1 LLNGRLYLQAW
12 FVATLAILVAF
23 LTLRAPEPT
32 PSTTQPAQFAGSAT
46 TDLAIRFHD
55 AAPLRVPGTIGAD
68 AGEKWIRD
76 QFNAIPGDNHT
87 VQSQKAVIRRNGQ
100 DVPITNVML
109 ILPAQAK
116 NKVQRRILVVAPRD
130 APRQV
135 SWGTSGTAILV
146 ELARLSVQ
154 QKYHHPIV
162 FMSVDGDTF
171 GNAGLRWF
179 LSKETASRYA
189 GVIVLDAPGE
199 GRDQIPV
206 IDPETGRQAID
217 PNSKQPMT
225 RPAPDA
231 NTMYLWSSGSGR
243 QSLDMRQLAEKAVT
257 AAGYSPSP
265 LPSLRRQLLGLSFT
279 ETRGAQRAA
288 IDRGIPAVT
297 LSARRDSQLPVDL
310 PEISRARVRAAGTA
324 TLALIGLL
332 DDRERAKV
340 PDRALAYA
348 GRILRPSVAR
358 LALLF
363 LALPLFVMALDA
375 AGRIR
380 RSRVRLSSGLKAV
393 AWRMVPIF
401 SSLMLGWLLTLWGV
415 LHSPE
420 VGRPPSPA
428 DLPFDGRAALALL
441 LIVLSALALG
451 MGVRAHLG
459 DARVATAAET
469 AGALAWLSVG
479 VILAWWYVPFSLVL
493 ILPVAHAIVAASLAP
508 RLWQIGLLALSAVL
522 VPLALVLRIAGV
534 IDRSPLYA
542 LWYITETTLS
552 GARGLAG
559 PVIGAIVVV
568 ALGTLCI
575 AIVRRIRDGL
585 VQAGDL
591 RKGIGW
597 LTSNLSARKRPLGA
611 TDGDSAEKT

>member
-1 LLNGRLYLQAW
+1 MLNGRLYLQAW

-23 LTLRAPEPT
+23 LTLRPPDPT

-55 AAPLRVPGTIGAD
+55 AAPLRVPGTIGAA
-68 AGEKWIRD
+68 AGEKWIEE
-76 QFNAIPGDNHT
+76 QFKAIPGDKQS
-87 VQSQKAVIRRNGQ
+87 VQTQHAVIRRGGQ
-100 DVPITNVML
+100 DIPITNVMMV
-109 ILPAQAK
+109 LPAQAK

-206 IDPETGRQAID
+206 IDPATGVQARD
-217 PNSKQPMT
+217 PNSKQPLT

-243 QSLDMRQLAEKAVT
+243 QALDMRRLAEKAVT

-288 IDRGIPAVT
+288 IDLGIPAVT
-297 LSARRDSQLPVDL
+297 LSARPDSQLPINV
-310 PEISRARVRAAGTA
+310 PEISRSRVRAAGTA
-324 TLALIGLL
+324 TVALIGLL
-332 DDRERAKV
+332 DDQERAKV

-380 RSRVRLSSGLKAV
+380 RSRVRISLGLKSV
-393 AWRMVPIF
+393 AWRMVPVV

-415 LHSPE
+415 LHAPE
-420 VGRPPSPA
+420 VGRPPAPA
-428 DLPFDGRAALALL
+428 DIPFDGRAALAIL

-451 MGVRAHLG
+451 MGVRARQG
-459 DARVATAAET
+459 DAPAAIPAET
-469 AGALAWLSVG
+469 AGALAWLG
-479 VILAWWYVPFSLVL
+479 LAVILAWWYIPFSLVL
-493 ILPVAHAIVAASLAP
+493 ILPVAHAVLAALLAP
-508 RLWQIGLLALSAVL
+508 RLWQIGLLAIGSVL
-522 VPLALVLRIAGV
+522 VPLALVLRVAGV
-534 IDRSPLYA
+534 IDRSPFYA
-542 LWYITETTLS
+542 LWYIAETTLS

-559 PVIGAIVVV
+559 PVIGAVVVV
-568 ALGTLCI
+568 ALGTLCTI
-575 AIVRRIRDGL
+575 VVRRIRDGL
-585 VQAGDL
+585 VRAGDV